1 MNCLFS
7 KESTTKPFPS
17 TTLRMRLLILT
28 LLFSLLFSFLFAQN
42 ATLRGTIEG
51 DGESL
56 ISANVRIGNTGTVT
70 NTYGFYSIT
79 LPVDTYRVTF
89 SYIGFVAQDTLIDL
103 RKGNVQLNV
112 TLKEA
117 GGVALDAV
125 TVTSERADRNVRGA
139 EMGVVPLPLD
149 KLKDL
154 PALLGEPD
162 PLKLAQY
169 SPGISSASD
178 GSSGIYVRGGGADQN
193 LVLLDEAVV
202 YNSGHILGFFSVFN
216 PDALKKTTIYK
227 GAMPANYGG
236 RLSSVI
242 DIQMKEGNSEDLR
255 VEGGVGIVSS
265 RLTVEGPLVE
275 DKTSFI
281 VSGRRTY
288 AYDLA
293 RPFLDGSDFE
303 GTNYYFYD
311 LNAKV
316 NHKFS
321 EKDRLYLSGYFG
333 RDLLKFAS
341 KFRDA
346 NFGINYGNLTGTARW
361 NHIVN
366 DQLFMNASL
375 IYNNYDYAFEGR
387 EFGIDADISS
397 GVADWNGKLDFDYY
411 FTPRNRPHKAK
422 FGLNFIRHKLSPNVT
437 DFSSTKND
445 VNLFG
450 RSGIRYS
457 NEYALYFL
465 DEFDLDAEG
474 LITLNVG
481 LRATAYQLFGPYTSL
496 VTDIEYKENQIVKNY
511 FGLEPRILARYV
523 LTDDSSFK
531 TGIAFTNQYVHM
543 VTNSA
548 SSLPLDIWVP
558 STDLVEPQRGWQA
571 SLGYFKN
578 LQDNQYEISV
588 EGYFRTFRN
597 QIDYGENYVNDPTDE
612 LEEQFVFGN
621 GLAYG
626 LELYLRKRTGA
637 LTGWISYTASR
648 TERLFAEINN
658 GRPYPALQDRPHDL
672 SVLMSY
678 QLNPR
683 WQLGAIFVYTSG
695 LPITP
700 IKSAFITEQS
710 TNFLF
715 GNRNSAR
722 IQPYHRLDL
731 SATLNP
737 QPNVEKRF
745 SSSWTFSIYNVYDNR
760 NPLFFYY
767 DTQENVISG
776 KTEVVG
782 KQVSFFPVIPSVTW
796 NFKWRKKSVLDEI

>member
-1 MNCLFS
+1 MRLLTLPVLLFLGFS
-7 KESTTKPFPS
+7 SLFAQS
-17 TTLRMRLLILT
+17 TTLSGI
-28 LLFSLLFSFLFAQN
+28 
-42 ATLRGTIEG
+42 IEG

-56 ISANVRIGNTGTVT
+56 IGATVRIGNTGTTT
-70 NTYGFYSIT
+70 NAYGRYSIT
-79 LPVDTYRVTF
+79 LPADTYRVSY
-89 SYIGFVAQDTLIDL
+89 SYIGFSVTDTLVDL
-103 RKGNVQLNV
+103 TGEDVLLNM
-112 TLKEA
+112 TLST
-117 GGVALDAV
+117 GVELETV
-125 TVTSERADRNVRGA
+125 TVTDERADRNIRSA

-149 KLKDL
+149 KLKEL

-178 GSSGIYVRGGGADQN
+178 GSSGLFVRGGGADQN

-242 DIQMKEGNSEDLR
+242 DIQMKDGNSKDWR

-275 DKTSFI
+275 DKTSII

-293 RPFLDGSDFE
+293 RPFLSGSDFD

-311 LNAKV
+311 LNTKI

-321 EKDRLYLSGYFG
+321 DKDRLYLSGYFG
-333 RDLLKFAS
+333 RDLLNFS
-341 KFRDA
+341 SRFRDA

-361 NHIVN
+361 NRVIN
-366 DQLFMNASL
+366 SQLFMNASI
-375 IYNNYDYAFEGR
+375 IYNNYDYTFSGR
-387 EFGIDADISS
+387 EFGIDAEIVS
-397 GVADWNGKLDFDYY
+397 GVADWNAKLDFDYS
-411 FTPRNRPHKAK
+411 FTPNKRPHNAK
-422 FGLNFIRHKLSPNVT
+422 FGLNFIRHKLSPNVS
-437 DFSSTKND
+437 DFSSVENGD
-445 VNLFG
+445 EINLFG
-450 RSGIRYS
+450 RSGIRYA
-457 NEYALYFL
+457 NEYALYVL
-465 DEFDLDAEG
+465 DRFDLDRNG
-474 LITLNVG
+474 LLSVDIG
-481 LRATAYQLFGPYTSL
+481 IRATAYQLFGPYNSL
-496 VTDIEYKENQIVKNY
+496 VTGTSFKEGQIVQTY
-511 FGLEPRILARYV
+511 YGIEPRVLARYIIS
-523 LTDDSSFK
+523 DESSFK

-571 SLGYFKN
+571 SLGYFRN
-578 LQDNQYEISV
+578 LQDNQYELSV
-588 EGYFRTFRN
+588 EGYFRTFDN

-612 LEEQFVFGN
+612 LEEQFVFGQ

-626 LELYLRKRTGA
+626 LEFYLRKRQGQ

-648 TERLFAEINN
+648 TERLFEEIND
-658 GRPYPALQDRPHDL
+658 GRPYPAVQDRPHDFSALL
-672 SVLMSY
+672 SY
-678 QLNPR
+678 ELNPR
-683 WQLGAIFVYTSG
+683 WQFGAIFVYTSG

-700 IKSAFITEQS
+700 IRSAFITEQS
-710 TNFLF
+710 VNLLF
-715 GNRNSAR
+715 GRRNSAR
-722 IQPYHRLDL
+722 IRPYHRLDI
-731 SATLNP
+731 SATLKP
-737 QPNVEKRF
+737 HPNAERRF
-745 SSSWTFSIYNVYDNR
+745 SSSWTFAVYNIYDNR

-767 DTQENVISG
+767 DTQENPITG

-796 NFKWRKKSVLDEI
+796 NFKWRQKSKKQ